1 LIGGETLIKD
11 FKTILDR
18 ARKLGPTTIAVAVAQ
33 DLDVL
38 KAINN
43 AYLEGIIKGVLVGDS
58 DEIAVLADEIGM
70 DLNNFQIMDVKDKEE
85 ACRQAVLLVR
95 EQKAS
100 TLMKGFVD
108 TSVILRA
115 VLNKESGVA
124 ADRLLSHVGVMQ
136 VEGYSR
142 LLLISDSAMNISPT
156 LRDKVHIVENA
167 VQVARAL
174 EIDLPK
180 VAMICAVEKVNPKMP
195 ATVDAAEMVAM
206 NQRGEITG
214 CIVGGPFALDLAVSE
229 EAAVHKK
236 ISHPVAGKADILI
249 TPNLETGNVLN
260 KSMEYF
266 ARVEKAGIIMGVQ
279 APIVLTSRAS
289 SEKSKLN
296 SIALAVLVADHIQE
310 ASHGKN
316 VPYTGH

>member
-1 LIGGETLIKD
+1 MVKD
-11 FKTILDR
+11 FKTILGR

-38 KAINN
+38 KAVNH
-43 AYLEGIIKGVLVGDS
+43 ACMEGIINGILVGDR
-58 DEIAVLADEIGM
+58 DEITVLANEIGM
-70 DLNNFQIMDVKDKEE
+70 DLKKFEILDVKDKEE

-95 EQKAS
+95 DRKAG
-100 TLMKGFVD
+100 TLMNGFVD

-115 VLNKESGVA
+115 VLNKESGLA
-124 ADRLLSHVGVMQ
+124 GGRLLSHVGVIQ

-142 LLLISDSAMNISPT
+142 LLLISDSAMNISPS
-156 LRDKVHIVENA
+156 LEEKVHIVENA

-206 NQRGEITG
+206 NQRGEIAG
-214 CIVGGPFALDLAVSE
+214 CIVGGPFALDIAVSE
-229 EAAVHKK
+229 EAAGHKK
-236 ISHPVAGKADILI
+236 IIHPVAGKADILI

-266 ARVEKAGIIMGVQ
+266 ARIEKAGIIMGVQ

-289 SEKSKLN
+289 SERSKLN

-316 VPYTGH
+316 VPYTSH